1 MQPTVGWIGLG
12 RMGAPMAGRLLAA
25 GYRVHVWARRPATL
39 AAVLAAGA
47 RRADTPEALAR
58 ACDVVA
64 TIVGDSSDVAE
75 LHARMLPQARPGA
88 VFLEMTTAAPATA
101 LRSGELAARHGAAV
115 LDGPVSGGVAGAQQ
129 GRLAQFVG
137 GERAALE
144 RCRPLLEV
152 LSRDIVHC
160 GGGGAGYRMKLV
172 NQTMIAGTLLGLA
185 EGARLARAAGFD
197 AALVAQA
204 LGRGTASGLL
214 FDSYVQ
220 RMLEP
225 GGGITFTL
233 GLLRKDLRL
242 ARAEALA
249 VGAGTRLHDTLLDAL
264 DEACR
269 HHGEHQ
275 GVQWL
280 AAARDAPSP

>member
-1 MQPTVGWIGLG
+1 MIGWIGLG
-12 RMGAPMAGRLLAA
+12 RMGAPMAERLLAA
-25 GYRVHVWARRPATL
+25 GHMLQVWARRPESL
-39 AAVLAAGA
+39 AALLAAGA

-58 ACDVVA
+58 DCDVVA
-64 TIVGDSSDVAE
+64 TIVGDSADVAA

-101 LRSGELAARHGAAV
+101 LRSGELAARRGATV
-115 LDGPVSGGVAGAQQ
+115 LDCPVSGGVAGARQ
-129 GRLAQFVG
+129 GLLAQFVG

-144 RCRPLLEV
+144 RCAPLLGV
-152 LSRDIVHC
+152 LSRDVVHC
-160 GGGGAGYRMKLV
+160 GAGGAGYRMKLV
-172 NQTMIAGTLLGLA
+172 NQTMVAGTLLGLA

-204 LGRGTASGLL
+204 LGRGSASGLL
-214 FDSYVQ
+214 FDSYLQ

-225 GGGITFTL
+225 GGSVTFTL

-242 ARAEALA
+242 ARDEALA
-249 VGAGTRLHDTLLDAL
+249 AGTGTRLVDGALAAL

-269 HHGEHQ
+269 RHGEQQ

-280 AAARDAPSP
+280 AAPHDAAAA